1 MENVYVVAI
10 IAAAIVAAIV
20 GVAWLLRDRITAGRF
35 GASALDKKVEAEIKA
50 APPEKVRRRPLPPA
64 RGQRSSARWSA
75 SGATASILPATG
87 WWANSATRSNRNR
100 PGRPPGRLRNGVARS
115 KMSQGRF
122 EIHLYRP

>member
-64 RGQRSSARWSA
+64 RGQRSSVDI
-75 SGATASILPATG
+75 SGNWMVGSQVVRI
-87 WWANSATRSNRNR
+87 WRNSVNFARNR
-100 PGRPPGRLRNGVARS
+100 LVGKQRYEVKPESTRPAARPA
-115 KMSQGRF
+115 KKR
-122 EIHLYRP
+122 RRKK